1 MNITVEDVAPCKKRL
16 KIEVPANRVQQ
27 AYDRVTDDFQKEARI
42 PGFRPGHA
50 PRGVILKKFQKDI
63 ASETQRTL
71 VPEAYQEAVTEKRLR
86 VVSAPE
92 IEDLKY
98 QPGLSLSF
106 STLIDLA
113 PEFKL
118 PTYKGLVLKKQ
129 ETEVTDEDVDKMLQ
143 NLADQRAHFEDAPAR
158 PLAMED
164 FAVVSYTGSMD
175 GKPLIELVSE
185 ARNLAE
191 NSNFWLWMR
200 TEGFLPKFA
209 EQLVGMNK
217 GEKRTVTV
225 EFPADF
231 SQPAL
236 TGKTAQY
243 EVELKE
249 IKIKHAPAI
258 DDAFAQD
265 VAKMNLADM
274 KSRVRENLIQDK
286 KNQADR
292 TSRNEVV
299 QKLLGAVEF
308 DLPASSVDEETH
320 AAVYDI
326 VAENQARGVTADLL
340 EEKKDEIFTN
350 AAKGAREMVKF
361 RFIAAQIAENEKI
374 EVTNE
379 QIAQHLAY
387 LAQREN
393 TTLEKMADRVRKNKA
408 FGTIRNQILNQSVL
422 DFLLKEAKFE

>member
-1 MNITVEDVAPCKKRL
+1 MNITVEDIAPCKKRL

-50 PRGVILKKFQKDI
+50 PRGVVLKKFQKDI

-71 VPEAYQEAVTEKRLR
+71 VPEAYQEAVSEKKLR

-106 STLIDLA
+106 STLVDLA

-118 PTYKGLVLKKQ
+118 PEYKGLVLKKQ
-129 ETEVTDEDVDKMLQ
+129 ETEVTDADVDKMLQ
-143 NLADQRAHFEDAPAR
+143 NLADQRAQFEDAPDR

-164 FAVVSYTGSMD
+164 FAVISYTGTMD
-175 GKPLIELVSE
+175 GKPLLELVSE
-185 ARNLAE
+185 AKNLAE
-191 NSNFWLWMR
+191 NPKFWLWMR
-200 TEGFLPKFA
+200 PEGFLPKFA
-209 EQLVGMNK
+209 EQLVGLNK
-217 GEKRTVTV
+217 GEKRTVSV

-231 SQPAL
+231 AQPAL
-236 TGKTAQY
+236 AGKTAQY

-249 IKIKHAPAI
+249 IKIKHAPAL

-265 VAKMNLADM
+265 VAKLNLAEL
-274 KSRVRENLIQDK
+274 KTRVRENLIQDK
-286 KNQADR
+286 KSQADR
-292 TSRNEVV
+292 ASRNEIV
-299 QKLLGAVEF
+299 QKLLAAVEF
-308 DLPASSVDEETH
+308 DLPASAVEEETH

-326 VAENQARGVTADLL
+326 VAENQARGVTPELL
-340 EEKKDEIFTN
+340 EEKKDEIFAN
-350 AAKGAREMVKF
+350 ATKGAREMVKF

-379 QIAQHLAY
+379 QIGQHLAY

-408 FGTIRNQILNQSVL
+408 FGTIRNQILNQAVL

>member
-71 VPEAYQEAVTEKRLR
+71 VPEAYQEAVSEKKLR
-86 VVSAPE
+86 VVSSPE

-106 STLIDLA
+106 STLVDLA

-118 PTYKGLVLKKQ
+118 PEYKGLVLKKQ
-129 ETEVTDEDVDKMLQ
+129 ETEVTDEEVDKMIK
-143 NLADQRAHFEDAPAR
+143 NLADQRANFEDAPDR
-158 PLAMED
+158 PLEMED
-164 FAVVSYTGSMD
+164 FAVVSYTGTMD
-175 GKPLIELVSE
+175 GKPLLELVSE
-185 ARNLAE
+185 AKNLAH
-191 NSNFWLWMR
+191 SPNFWLWMR
-200 TEGFLPKFA
+200 PEGFLPKFA
-209 EQLVGMNK
+209 EQLVGLKK
-217 GEKRTVTV
+217 GEQRTVTV
-225 EFPADF
+225 EFPGDF
-231 SQPAL
+231 PQAAL
-236 TGKTAQY
+236 AGKSAQY
-243 EVELKE
+243 EVDLKE
-249 IKIKHAPAI
+249 IKIKHAPELN
-258 DDAFAQD
+258 DAFAQD
-265 VAKMNLADM
+265 VAKMNLPEL
-274 KSRVRENLIQDK
+274 KTRVRENMIQDK

-292 TSRNEVV
+292 ASRNEVV

-340 EEKKDEIFTN
+340 EEKKEEIFTN

-408 FGTIRNQILNQSVL
+408 FGTIRNQILNQAVL